1 MQCRVWA
8 ERLRYWVRDHVMAGL
23 LARMAEVSRS
33 AAGLQHSRM
42 FPFVISPLVPDAAS
56 GWSALQLPSDEMTQQ
71 AASAARQ
78 AKVAAQQATATQQP
92 AFGKGYFAVPMSMQ
106 QQQQQEE
113 AQRARELRRAAKV
126 WSTITMYV

>member
-1 MQCRVWA
+1 MWA

-33 AAGLQHSRM
+33 AAGLQHSST

-56 GWSALQLPSDEMTQQ
+56 GWSALQLPSDEMMQQ

-78 AKVAAQQATATQQP
+78 AEVAAQQAPATQQST
-92 AFGKGYFAVPMSMQ
+92 FGKGYFAVPMSVQ
-106 QQQQQEE
+106 QQQQQEQ
-113 AQRARELRRAAKV
+113 AQREKELHRTAKV
-126 WSTITMYV
+126 WSTITVYV